1 MKISLYCELKLF
13 LQPWKALQ
21 TFISMILVFYS
32 LWLLVFLLSLIP
44 LHRLKDQVWAKNKK
58 GKEREKPTLVHSVHL
73 VYFNPFCQKKKK
85 KSTLVQFRPLWSI
98 GSILP
103 IQSIWSILVHFG
115 PFGPVW
121 YTYLRMGKDKFGLST
136 INYLSNINCNC

>member
-1 MKISLYCELKLF
+1 MKISLYYEVKLF

-32 LWLLVFLLSLIP
+32 LWILVFLLSLIP

-58 GKEREKPTLVHSVHL
+58 RKEREKPTLVHSVHL

-85 KSTLVQFRPLWSI
+85 KIYFSPIPSTLVYRFNFAYSI
-98 GSILP
+98 H
-103 IQSIWSILVHFG
+103 LVHFG
-115 PFGPVW
+115 SLWSFWSVLIYLLKNGKGQVW
-121 YTYLRMGKDKFGLST
+121 VECYQLFE
-136 INYLSNINCNC
+136 